1 MEKQKG
7 SEFHSKASSLLRNQ
21 GLQGVQLCTRLRFLI
36 CVQTSTKD
44 LTGYTCSFPMTREPE
59 VYVKPWVMTE
69 LARKAP
75 QLPPTG
81 DLQVVVWRTGEP
93 L

>member
-1 MEKQKG
+1 
-7 SEFHSKASSLLRNQ
+7 
-21 GLQGVQLCTRLRFLI
+21 
-36 CVQTSTKD
+36 
-44 LTGYTCSFPMTREPE
+44 MTRDPE

-81 DLQVVVWRTGEP
+81 DSEVVVWGGGGQWSRSEVTAYNLIP
-93 L
+93 PKLSKRADCSFFVSL